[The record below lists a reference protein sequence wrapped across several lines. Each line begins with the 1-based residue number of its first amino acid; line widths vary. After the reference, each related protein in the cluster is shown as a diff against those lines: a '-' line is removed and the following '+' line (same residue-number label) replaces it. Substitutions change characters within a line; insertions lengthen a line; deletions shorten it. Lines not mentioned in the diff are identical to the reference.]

1 MSFARDDNTGSTRY
15 RSNSRSCM
23 DTLQDHDR
31 TRLLMDE
38 EESYSRDFHRRLV
51 EAASPIPQYTPRKPL
66 IEQCTN
72 EWQHNTKWKSSRRD
86 SSPDGFDDALE
97 SFLDRCLAILKAPKI
112 RRYLLLYTI
121 LLILS
126 IWLWSSMI
134 WPAWEEQ
141 RILARS
147 LSAENRKASG
157 GLFGSN
163 LRPTFA
169 NMIQVKD
176 LDTKLVPKATASADA
191 TTDTVNR
198 LIFVGDIHG
207 CLDELKALL
216 AKVNFNTKT
225 DHLIAVGDVIAK
237 GPESGGTVD
246 FLRATGASCVRGNHE
261 DRILLMAHEVKSLPA
276 LKVETPQTSQ
286 SSSSSSSARTL
297 AASLTPSQ
305 IAYLESC
312 PLVLRVGFVKPLAS
326 DLVVVHAG
334 LVPGIPLDRQDP
346 TSVMNMR
353 SIHLD
358 THVPSKHPNP
368 DGSVHWVKLW
378 NKYQQSLPAAWWSFF
393 PSRMFGGAQSA
404 QEKRTIV
411 VYGHDAPRGLQLKQY
426 SKGIDTGCVKGGKLT
441 ALVLSASGSWQ
452 TVQVPCKGYR
462 KRRPL
467 DVEVEDVLRDG
478 KLSKLDDGQEE

>member
-1 MSFARDDNTGSTRY
+1 
-15 RSNSRSCM
+15 
-23 DTLQDHDR
+23 
-31 TRLLMDE
+31 MDE
-38 EESYSRDFHRRLV
+38 EESYSRNFQRRLV
-51 EAASPIPQYTPRKPL
+51 ESASSVPQYTPRKPL

-72 EWQHNTKWKSSRRD
+72 EWQHSSKSKSGRE

-97 SFLDRCLAILKAPKI
+97 SFFDRCLAILKAPKI
-112 RRYLLLYTI
+112 RRYLLLYTVI
-121 LLILS
+121 LIFS
-126 IWLWSSMI
+126 IWLWTSKI
-134 WPAWEEQ
+134 WPVWEEQ

-147 LSAENRKASG
+147 LSAQNRRVSG

-163 LRPTFA
+163 LRPTFP

-176 LDTKLVPKATASADA
+176 LDPKFVPKATAAKHAKADS
-191 TTDTVNR
+191 VNR

-216 AKVNFNTKT
+216 EKVNFNTKT
-225 DHLIAVGDVIAK
+225 DHLIATGDVIAK
-237 GPESGGTVD
+237 GPDSGGTVD
-246 FLRATGASCVRGNHE
+246 FLREVGASCVRGNHE
-261 DRILLMAHEVKSLPA
+261 DRILLMAHDLKSSPLRAENPDTSPA
-276 LKVETPQTSQ
+276 L
-286 SSSSSSSARTL
+286 TL

-312 PLVLRVGFVKPLAS
+312 PVILRVGFLPQLAS

-334 LVPGIPLDRQDP
+334 LVPGIPLERQDP
-346 TSVMNMR
+346 TSAMNMR

-368 DGSVHWVKLW
+368 DGSVHWIKLW
-378 NKYQQSLPAAWWSFF
+378 NKYQHSLPCQWSIF
-393 PSRMFGGAQSA
+393 PSSGSKAQSA
-404 QEKRTIV
+404 KEKHTTI

-441 ALVLSASGSWQ
+441 ALVLDDAGKWQ
-452 TVQVPCKGYR
+452 TVQVQCKDHR

-467 DVEVEDVLRDG
+467 DVELEDVLRDG
-478 KLSKLDDGQEE
+478 KLGNPDDRQEQ

>member
-1 MSFARDDNTGSTRY
+1 
-15 RSNSRSCM
+15 M
-23 DTLQDHDR
+23 DTFEDPSR

-51 EAASPIPQYTPRKPL
+51 ESASPIPQYTPRRPL

-72 EWQHNTKWKSSRRD
+72 EWQQHTQWKSRRN

-97 SFLDRCLAILKAPKI
+97 SFFDRCLAILKAPKI
-112 RRYLLLYTI
+112 RRYLLLYTVI
-121 LLILS
+121 LIFS

-134 WPAWEEQ
+134 WPVWAEQ
-141 RILARS
+141 RMLARS
-147 LSAENRKASG
+147 LSAENRRASG

-163 LRPTFA
+163 LRPTFP

-176 LDTKLVPKATASADA
+176 LDTKFVPKATASKDARADN
-191 TTDTVNR
+191 VNR
-198 LIFVGDIHG
+198 LIFVGDVHG

-237 GPESGGTVD
+237 GPDSGGTVD
-246 FLRATGASCVRGNHE
+246 FLRETGASCVRGNHE
-261 DRILLMAHEVKSLPA
+261 DRILLMAHDANSSP
-276 LKVETPQTSQ
+276 LKVETPASQ
-286 SSSSSSSARTL
+286 SSSDSSPARTL
-297 AASLTPSQ
+297 AASLTASQ

-312 PLVLRVGFVKPLAS
+312 PLILRVGFLKPLAS

-353 SIHLD
+353 SIHLN
-358 THVPSKHPNP
+358 THVPSKEPNP
-368 DGSVHWVKLW
+368 EGSVHWVKLW
-378 NKYQQSLPAAWWSFF
+378 NKYQQSLPAQWSFF
-393 PSRMFGGAQSA
+393 PSGIFGAQSA
-404 QEKRTIV
+404 KEKRTTVI
-411 VYGHDAPRGLQLKQY
+411 YGHDAPRGLQLKQY

-441 ALVLSASGSWQ
+441 ALVLSANGSWQ
-452 TVQVPCKGYR
+452 TVQVQCKDYR

-478 KLSKLDDGQEE
+478 KLSKPDDEQEE